1 MTFTKNLR
9 EGRIRERLLALSSE
23 VFVRQPLLQLV
34 KMKYKKLKVYQCL
47 YLYDY
52 ES

>member
-1 MTFTKNLR
+1 MTFTKKLR
-9 EGRIRERLLALSSE
+9 AGRIRERLLALSSE

-34 KMKYKKLKVYQCL
+34 KMKYKKVLIYQGL
-47 YLYDY
+47 YLYKY